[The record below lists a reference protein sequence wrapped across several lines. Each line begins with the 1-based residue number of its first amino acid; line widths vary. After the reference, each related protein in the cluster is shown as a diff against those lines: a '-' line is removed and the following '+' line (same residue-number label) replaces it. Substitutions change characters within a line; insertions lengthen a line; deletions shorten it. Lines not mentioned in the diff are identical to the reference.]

1 MAHTVRA
8 RAGRDTDMTQ
18 GVIWKQLLFFAL
30 PLMVGNLFQQFY
42 NTVDSIVVGNF
53 VGKEALAAVG
63 SVGPVINSLIGFFSG
78 MATGGGVVIS
88 QSYGARNNRKVSSA
102 VHTTMLLTFLLS
114 IVFTF
119 AGVAITPFMLR
130 LMSTPPDVLPQAS
143 EYLEIY
149 FGGVSGLMVYNMG
162 AGILR
167 AVGDSKRPLYFLI
180 LSACVNTVLD
190 IVFVAVCGWGV
201 AGVAWATIIA
211 QFISAVLILIV
222 LNRSDGSYQLHFRKL
237 RIDMGTLQEIVRLGL
252 PAAIQQMITS
262 FSNVFVQSY
271 INVFGSD
278 VMAGWSA
285 YSKIDQFVMLPLQSM
300 ALSITTFVGQNHGA
314 GETDRVKK
322 GTRSALRL
330 SMLISLLVMIPLEI
344 FAPPFVSLF
353 NSEPGVLYYGSL
365 FLRLLTPFYLLSCVN
380 QIYAGALRGL
390 GDSKAPMII
399 MLASFVVFRQIY
411 LFLVSRLFPSILL
424 VAFGYPMGW
433 LVCSLSIVIYYRKK
447 HAKLEAEK
455 VRSL

>member
-1 MAHTVRA
+1 M
-8 RAGRDTDMTQ
+8 
-18 GVIWKQLLFFAL
+18 
-30 PLMVGNLFQQFY
+30 
-42 NTVDSIVVGNF
+42 
-53 VGKEALAAVG
+53 
-63 SVGPVINSLIGFFSG
+63 
-78 MATGGGVVIS
+78 
-88 QSYGARNNRKVSSA
+88 
-102 VHTTMLLTFLLS
+102 
-114 IVFTF
+114 
-119 AGVAITPFMLR
+119 
-130 LMSTPPDVLPQAS
+130 
-143 EYLEIY
+143 Y

-167 AVGDSKRPLYFLI
+167 AVGDSRRPLYFLI